1 MKRHLHL
8 ASKLCHEFHQ
18 DQQLPCQKTECRL
31 WDDQLTGAY
40 HCTAI
45 QAKQGPH
52 TLQEIADLNMIP
64 NHPMQGPGYVYTKM
78 GARIV
83 INKILEKCLGRAE
96 RQHPEW
102 VAAQDIKELEEL

>member
-1 MKRHLHL
+1 MKRQLHL

-18 DQQLPCQKTECRL
+18 DQQLPCQKKSCRL
-31 WDDQLTGAY
+31 WDEQLSVAQN
-40 HCTAI
+40 CTAI

-96 RQHPEW
+96 REHPEW
-102 VAAQDIKELEEL
+102 VAARDLKELEDI

>member
-1 MKRHLHL
+1 VKRHLHL

-52 TLQEIADLNMIP
+52 TLQEVADLKMITV
-64 NHPMQGPGYVYTKM
+64 HESLGEGYVNTKM
-78 GARIV
+78 GARLR
-83 INKILEKCLGRAE
+83 INEILAKCVSRAE

>member
-1 MKRHLHL
+1 MTARLRLKTR
-8 ASKLCHEFHQ
+8 LCHEFHQ
-18 DQQLPCQKTECRL
+18 DHGLPCQKTECRL
-31 WDDQLTGAY
+31 WDEQLTGSY

-52 TLQEIADLNMIP
+52 TLQEVADLKMIP
-64 NHPMQGPGYVYTKM
+64 HHPMQGEGWVETKM
-78 GARIV
+78 GSRIV

-96 RQHPEW
+96 RGHSEW